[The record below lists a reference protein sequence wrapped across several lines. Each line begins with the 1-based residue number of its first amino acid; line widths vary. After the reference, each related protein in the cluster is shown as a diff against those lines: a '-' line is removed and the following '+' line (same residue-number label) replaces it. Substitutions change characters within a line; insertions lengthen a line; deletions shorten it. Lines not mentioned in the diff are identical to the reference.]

1 MILYDFLYIIAS
13 MNDVSKYKVVDLFS
27 GCGGLSLGLEMA
39 GFSLELAVEK
49 SPMAAETYYHNFIN
63 KINSENEWSLYL
75 TNDIEEQAKH
85 KLVVDDIKNVV
96 NSKKIIDTLKNKNI
110 DLLVGGPPCQGF
122 SLAGRRNPDDTRNQM
137 PWFFLDMVKKI
148 KPKAVIMEN
157 VVGINSKFDAKR
169 EAPLFYFKSKLSS
182 LDYVVQP
189 VLLNA
194 YHYGVPQQRP
204 RIMLIAIEKK
214 IAEQLDL
221 KIYDGI
227 WKSDYAIKD
236 KNYKYYSLTPRVIR
250 DNKNLTVNEAFC
262 KIPSNALNH
271 NKRKHSELTINR
283 FRLYQYFQKNNIS
296 AKVLNYIA
304 DKKTSDLQNDSNL
317 LEMIKNINYP
327 AKSPDNTILAN
338 NKNEFIDLLIKLS
351 TKKHSQRTLN
361 GDLPS
366 PTIVTIPDDY
376 VHPFYPRTLTV
387 REMATLQ
394 SFPLNFEFKSKETT
408 GGKKRKVEVPQYTQ
422 VGNAV
427 PPKLAQKVGET
438 ILKILIEAENYNLK

>member
-1 MILYDFLYIIAS
+1 MILYDFSYIIIS
-13 MNDVSKYKVVDLFS
+13 MNDVSKYKVIDLFS

-96 NSKKIIDTLKNKNI
+96 NSKKIINTLKNKNI

-122 SLAGRRNPDDTRNQM
+122 SLAGKRNPNDTRNQM
-137 PWFFLDMVKKI
+137 PWFFLDMVKEI

-157 VVGINSKFDAKR
+157 VVGINSKFDDER

-182 LDYVVQP
+182 LGYVVQP

-296 AKVLNYIA
+296 AKVLNYVA
-304 DKKTSDLQNDSNL
+304 NKRTSDLRNDSSL
-317 LEMIKNINYP
+317 LEMIKSINFP

-351 TKKHSQRTLN
+351 TKKHSQRPLN

>member
-1 MILYDFLYIIAS
+1 MILYDFLYIIVS

-96 NSKKIIDTLKNKNI
+96 NSKKIINTLKNKNI

-122 SLAGRRNPDDTRNQM
+122 SLAGKRNPNDTRNQM
-137 PWFFLDMVKKI
+137 PWFFLDMVKEI

-157 VVGINSKFDAKR
+157 VVGINSKFDDER

-182 LDYVVQP
+182 LGYVVQP

-194 YHYGVPQQRP
+194 YHYGVPQQRS

-250 DNKNLTVNEAFC
+250 DNKNLTVNETFC
-262 KIPSNALNH
+262 KIPFNALNH

-283 FRLYQYFQKNNIS
+283 FRLYQYFQKNNIP
-296 AKVLNYIA
+296 AKVLNYVA
-304 DKKTSDLQNDSNL
+304 DKRTSDLQNDSNL
-317 LEMIKNINYP
+317 LEMIKNIDFP
-327 AKSPDNTILAN
+327 AKSPDDTILAN
-338 NKNEFIDLLIKLS
+338 NKDEFIDLLIKLS
-351 TKKHSQRTLN
+351 TKKHSQRPLN

-427 PPKLAQKVGET
+427 PPLLAKAVGKMLLDL
-438 ILKILIEAENYNLK
+438 LKK